1 MEAVVVVC
9 LNSVMVAMVAVQMA
23 HSRNDVIK
31 IEKSLYN
38 TDASTQ

>member
-1 MEAVVVVC
+1 MEAVVVMC
-9 LNSVMVAMVAVQMA
+9 LNSMVAVQMA

>member
-1 MEAVVVVC
+1 MEAVVVMC

-23 HSRNDVIK
+23 HSRNDVI
-31 IEKSLYN
+31 EKSLYN

>member
-1 MEAVVVVC
+1 MEAEVVMC

-23 HSRNDVIK
+23 HSPNNVIY
-31 IEKSLYN
+31 IEQTVYN